1 MTVSE
6 LADRITLDEV
16 SEWAMVGELDATERD
31 DRRKRE
37 DLKSRVQSGVADVRS
52 KLRAR
57 KRA

>member
-6 LADRITLDEV
+6 LADRITVDEV
-16 SEWAMVGELDATERD
+16 SEWAIIGEIDATERD